1 MLNLKENIRV
11 IARERGMS
19 LTQLEVAAG
28 LGNGTIGK
36 WDIYSP
42 RVDRLMAVADVLGVT
57 VNDLLGIKKE
67 PADRGPFQDYVD
79 IIMSLPEDKRELLMD
94 LAKSITQG

>member
-1 MLNLKENIRV
+1 MVNLKENIRV
-11 IARERGMS
+11 IARKHGMS
-19 LTQLEVAAG
+19 LTQLEEAAG

-42 RVDRLMAVADVLGVT
+42 RVDRLMAVAEVLGVSI
-57 VNDLLGIKKE
+57 DELLGIKKE
-67 PADRGPFQDYVD
+67 PADRGPLQDYVD

>member
-1 MLNLKENIRV
+1 MFNLKENIRV

-42 RVDRLMAVADVLGVT
+42 RVDRLMAVAEVLDVSV
-57 VNDLLGIKKE
+57 DYILGIKKE
-67 PADRGPFQDYVD
+67 PAQRGLAPDFEAAFQALPKDKQLL
-79 IIMSLPEDKRELLMD
+79 IMNLVKGISQD
-94 LAKSITQG
+94 